1 MVGVRNPPD
10 TVCYL
15 DFSDED
21 KMKLAFE
28 IYDFDN
34 DGYIDKEDV
43 RLVMS
48 HIPVDSA
55 VKKEME
61 GEGRFT

>member
-1 MVGVRNPPD
+1 
-10 TVCYL
+10 
-15 DFSDED
+15 
-21 KMKLAFE
+21 MKLAFE
-28 IYDFDN
+28 IYDFDS

-55 VKKEME
+55 VKEEMA